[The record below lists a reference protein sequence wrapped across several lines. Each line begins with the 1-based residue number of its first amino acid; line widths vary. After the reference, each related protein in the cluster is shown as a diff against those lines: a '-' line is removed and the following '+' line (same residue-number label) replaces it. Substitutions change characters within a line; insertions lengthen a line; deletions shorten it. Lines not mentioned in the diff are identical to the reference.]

1 MYSRSDRGHPCRTPQ
16 DSANGSERKPLL
28 EITESIFLNIFLIK
42 LISIS
47 EYPSFF
53 MILYENSLST
63 LSKAFSWSTDFIFFV
78 ELCVMISRIVKR
90 IEKIDL
96 SGMPQVCS
104 LEIVGVKVVL
114 SLFESSLGNIL

>member
-1 MYSRSDRGHPCRTPQ
+1 
-16 DSANGSERKPLL
+16 
-28 EITESIFLNIFLIK
+28 
-42 LISIS
+42 
-47 EYPSFF
+47 

-114 SLFESSLGNIL
+114 SLFESSLVNIL

>member
-1 MYSRSDRGHPCRTPQ
+1 MYSRSDRGHPCRTSQ
-16 DSANGSERKPLL
+16 DNANGSERKPLL

-90 IEKIDL
+90 FEKIDL

>member
-1 MYSRSDRGHPCRTPQ
+1 MYSRSDRGHPCRTSQ
-16 DSANGSERKPLL
+16 DNANGSERKPLL